1 MQIKLQNAL
10 LMSSLLRHN
19 SGFFCVLRC
28 PFRSSMGNECSCN
41 KISLS
46 SVGTASSSSGKTS
59 EKDKGEQQ
67 DQYNSLV
74 KSTEAV
80 NNSEDI
86 PVKKVKEYKVL
97 PPIRKKANSLPQI
110 SYKPNRIWGGSV
122 NSYLDT
128 INRNSIIDED
138 IITGGY
144 VNWENWALK
153 LLRSGSV
160 RGILYTWQQY
170 TCYHGAF
177 NVIFIRSLGSFDFF
191 YSAILFFF
199 WVSHLNRSIFSLTN

>member
-1 MQIKLQNAL
+1 
-10 LMSSLLRHN
+10 
-19 SGFFCVLRC
+19 
-28 PFRSSMGNECSCN
+28 MGNECSCN

-67 DQYNSLV
+67 DQYKSLV

-86 PVKKVKEYKVL
+86 DPREVDNEISVEKVKEYKVL

-144 VNWENWALK
+144 VN
-153 LLRSGSV
+153 
-160 RGILYTWQQY
+160 
-170 TCYHGAF
+170 
-177 NVIFIRSLGSFDFF
+177 
-191 YSAILFFF
+191 
-199 WVSHLNRSIFSLTN
+199 